1 MALPVPEGI
10 VWFDRGILKNEVAD
24 LNDPKQFPQFALVE
38 VVTNRTYDEGYK
50 GYNDPSIPYESHP
63 RASKQAV
70 SFDATKYVRWHK
82 FTCMVGPT
90 AKDIKRQIQWSAT
103 GDARDFER
111 RTKKTKVAYLPIPMP
126 TVEERFLWID
136 LVFPV
141 RAIYLPLSHV
151 ADQRMKRFASYIQ
164 LNLRLYDS
172 LSLKTYRAHDM
183 PIEKLASN
191 VGKKVGDLLGN
202 TAGAVLGKVGKD
214 VGHVAQDVVDGQ
226 FIPGAEEPVQEPNLH
241 DELMMALGGD
251 IASYKTG
258 QLLIKP
264 DRTTGL
270 NWRPQWTMRID
281 ARALTEMLM
290 IPSYMRYRIYASPF
304 RYAKLFHASAVDNK
318 SAQTISEKTMD
329 PWVGIDYANV
339 VTNHGGIV
347 VDYKATGIPQS
358 SIEQILLGV
367 LTAHASALPVA
378 GTVLSLGLG
387 YLAEYLDDPDAM
399 LTNHSLAKKGTEI
412 GLAFAQGA
420 WSVKKYYASGNVP
433 HVSLPRRGPRRA
445 YAEEDE
451 KKSVYVG
458 PDGENGENGKNGEKN
473 NGTGGEN
480 KDAQVDTGS
489 ELSNAWVDPQRNVD
503 MEDDDDM
510 VNSSWTSLSYAPVI
524 VEAAKGN

>member
-24 LNDPKQFPQFALVE
+24 LNDPKQFPKFALVE
-38 VVTNRTYDEGYK
+38 VVTNRTYDEGYIA
-50 GYNDPSIPYESHP
+50 YNDPLIPYENHP

-70 SFDATKYVRWHK
+70 SFDSTKY
-82 FTCMVGPT
+82 
-90 AKDIKRQIQWSAT
+90 WSAT

-126 TVEERFLWID
+126 TPEERFLWID

-172 LSLKTYRAHDM
+172 LSLKTYRPHDM

-191 VGKKVGDLLGN
+191 IGKKAEDLLGK

-214 VGHVAQDVVDGQ
+214 VGHVAQDIVDGQ
-226 FIPGAEEPVQEPNLH
+226 FIPGADEPVQEPNLH

-251 IASYKTG
+251 IPSYKTG

-270 NWRPQWTMRID
+270 NWRSQWTMRID
-281 ARALTEMLM
+281 ARALTEMLL

-358 SIEQILLGV
+358 SIEQILLGI

-399 LTNHSLAKKGTEI
+399 LTNHRLAKKGTEI

-433 HVSLPRRGPRRA
+433 NMPLYRCGPRRA

-458 PDGENGENGKNGEKN
+458 ADGENGDNGKNGTNGEKN
-473 NGTGGEN
+473 NGTEEEN
-480 KDAQVDTGS
+480 RNAQVDPGS
-489 ELSNAWVDPQRNVD
+489 ELSDAWVDPQRNVD
-503 MEDDDDM
+503 MDDDDDM